1 MSTSKKT
8 DLQLIKKHYSE
19 TLAHICR
26 ELFPTLLET
35 NGLLYKIVSEHFA
48 QSKTLG
54 EDIEKWGEKEAF
66 KDYIYSFVNIQ
77 KNEYLKVP
85 EGPEELMS
93 KAGYVLFP
101 ECKTE
106 ADIQSFRHYYYRGEP
121 TPIYKGGRPKH
132 WKGQEICTFDGGRLL
147 TCRVWFAVKKEVV
160 QNENAIPRAKSPARQ
175 DAYGT
180 SVLSIQFSK
189 GLFNILSI
197 KNRYSHA
204 VNNPDATFGNDLDNI
219 IPGLTR
225 AFRDKYNL
233 KISSKVP
240 AFVLEDY
247 IEAPDGKYYK
257 YNLTYSSTFYCPN
270 NTIIKNKEVKRLPDR
285 YYLMDGYVVDF
296 SSNTISMYDK
306 NVFWKDAFI
315 DSLGD
320 IKKIALEFDEDNNK
334 TIRITPKNANDK
346 DVLITT
352 NKDDKIIK
360 LSNPNLTEC
369 QDNFL
374 TFNSALYSLDL
385 PKLKTCGTDFLK
397 NNKELVDL
405 NLPELKTCGNS
416 FVLLNRKL
424 TKINLPNLEQ
434 CGDAFLF
441 QNENLKTLF
450 LPKLKTCGDAF
461 MFFNNKLKLLL
472 LPKLK
477 TCQDRFLFRNKS
489 LTALELP
496 SLEECGKDCMYQA
509 NLTSFSAPKLK
520 QCGDYLLCND
530 ENLKQFDAT
539 NLVDYGYHCLA
550 NNKQYNSRFVVVD
563 RDNTNTLANK
573 PKN

>member
-306 NVFWKDAFI
+306 NVFFLYENGTTGIKNLDISGFIETEPIILPPVELVEEFDAFCH
-315 DSLGD
+315 SV
-320 IKKIALEFDEDNNK
+320 FDV
-334 TIRITPKNANDK
+334 IFANG
-346 DVLITT
+346 L
-352 NKDDKIIK
+352 
-360 LSNPNLTEC
+360 
-369 QDNFL
+369 
-374 TFNSALYSLDL
+374 
-385 PKLKTCGTDFLK
+385 
-397 NNKELVDL
+397 
-405 NLPELKTCGNS
+405 
-416 FVLLNRKL
+416 
-424 TKINLPNLEQ
+424 
-434 CGDAFLF
+434 
-441 QNENLKTLF
+441 QNE
-450 LPKLKTCGDAF
+450 KLANMRDA
-461 MFFNNKLKLLL
+461 L
-472 LPKLK
+472 LPKLMSGEI
-477 TCQDRFLFRNKS
+477 DVSDLD
-489 LTALELP
+489 L
-496 SLEECGKDCMYQA
+496 
-509 NLTSFSAPKLK
+509 
-520 QCGDYLLCND
+520 
-530 ENLKQFDAT
+530 
-539 NLVDYGYHCLA
+539 
-550 NNKQYNSRFVVVD
+550 
-563 RDNTNTLANK
+563 
-573 PKN
+573 